1 MVDFGLLGLFA
12 LQCAMVFLCYVAYDR
27 ISKKISTLNQ
37 LEKKLDAIPAQLA
50 PWEARFE
57 AMAGRIGQVEQ
68 APAAHKRRFEE
79 AEDRMASTDRKVA
92 HLETK
97 LASTAA
103 RVSSSARWTK
113 RAKEEDDTDPAPEGE
128 GNDGTQVPMFPPGS
142 HPQETPV
149 SPAISPGFGV
159 VKRRAG

>member
-1 MVDFGLLGLFA
+1 MVDFGLIGLFA
-12 LQCAMVFLCYVAYDR
+12 LQCAMVFLCYVAYSR
-27 ISKKISTLNQ
+27 ISTKISTLNQ
-37 LEKKLDAIPAQLA
+37 LEKRLDAIPAQLA

-79 AEDRMASTDRKVA
+79 AEDRMASTERQVA
-92 HLETK
+92 HLDKK

-103 RVSSSARWTK
+103 RISNSHRWSK
-113 RAKEEDDTDPAPEGE
+113 RAKEEDETDPAPEGE
-128 GNDGTQVPMFPPGS
+128 GSDSGQVPLFPPGS
-142 HPQETPV
+142 HPQATPD

-159 VKRRAG
+159 LKRRAG